1 MKRSV
6 LKVLAITLGLSLPAA
21 ALAGPILPIFPQPVQ
36 AGDTDALLWLAQCGA
51 RGGGRSGG
59 GGSESGGGESGGG
72 SGGGG
77 YGGGGD
83 CAGEKTG
90 VGGAALN
97 KGTTNALVKIISRA
111 NSTCG
116 SAKMA
121 AQYRVDC
128 LRIYYGW
135 VADQLP
141 DRGEY
146 APIKKAM
153 RQAEAKLD
161 RIVRAN
167 LDTQAPRIEP
177 NEGYKPDAKRLPPI
191 RAVKKSA
198 TKKAATQ
205 AEAVVKE
212 TELLIIRS
220 GEDPSRR
227 SQHYAAVA
235 EAVDDNLVILRSA

>member
-6 LKVLAITLGLSLPAA
+6 LKALTIAFGLSLPGAA
-21 ALAGPILPIFPQPVQ
+21 MAGPILPIFPQPVQ
-36 AGDTDALLWLAQCGA
+36 AGDADALLWLAQCG
-51 RGGGRSGG
+51 GG
-59 GGSESGGGESGGG
+59 GGSEGGESGGG
-72 SGGGG
+72 NC
-77 YGGGGD
+77 GD
-83 CAGEKTG
+83 NRSAPS
-90 VGGAALN
+90 GAALN
-97 KGTTNALVKIISRA
+97 KGTTNTLVKIINSA

-116 SAKMA
+116 SARMPE
-121 AQYRVDC
+121 QYRVDC

-141 DRGEY
+141 DRGDY

-161 RIVRAN
+161 RIVRGN
-167 LDTQAPRIEP
+167 LDTAAPRIEP
-177 NEGYKPDAKRLPPI
+177 NEGYKPAAKRLPPV
-191 RAVKKSA
+191 RAVKKSSA
-198 TKKAATQ
+198 KRVAKQ

-212 TELLIIRS
+212 AELLIIRS

-227 SQHYAAVA
+227 APHFAAVA

>member
-1 MKRSV
+1 MKQSV

-21 ALAGPILPIFPQPVQ
+21 ALAGPLLPVLPQPVQ
-36 AGDTDALLWLAQCGA
+36 AGDTDALLWLAQCG
-51 RGGGRSGG
+51 GGG
-59 GGSESGGGESGGG
+59 GGGESGGEG
-72 SGGGG
+72 SSNS
-77 YGGGGD
+77 GGD
-83 CAGEKTG
+83 CGGERAG
-90 VGGAALN
+90 VGGSALN
-97 KGTTNALVKIISRA
+97 KGTTNTLVKIINHA

-116 SAKMA
+116 SKKMA

-141 DRGEY
+141 DRGDY

-161 RIVRAN
+161 RIVSAN
-167 LDTQAPRIEP
+167 LDAQAPRIEP
-177 NEGYKPDAKRLPPI
+177 NEGYKPAAKRLPPI

-198 TKKAATQ
+198 TRKVATQ

-212 TELLIIRS
+212 AELLIIRS

-227 SQHYAAVA
+227 SQHYTAVA

>member
-1 MKRSV
+1 MKQSV

-21 ALAGPILPIFPQPVQ
+21 ALAGPLLPVLPQPVQ
-36 AGDTDALLWLAQCGA
+36 AGDTDALLWLAQSTP
-51 RGGGRSGG
+51 GGEEG
-59 GGSESGGGESGGG
+59 GGSYSGPDNGKSGGIRG
-72 SGGGG
+72 SN
-77 YGGGGD
+77 
-83 CAGEKTG
+83 
-90 VGGAALN
+90 LN
-97 KGTTNALVKIISRA
+97 KGTTNTLVKIINRA

-116 SAKMA
+116 SKKMA

-141 DRGEY
+141 DRGDY

-161 RIVRAN
+161 RIVSAN

-198 TKKAATQ
+198 TRKVATQ

-212 TELLIIRS
+212 AELLIIRS

-227 SQHYAAVA
+227 SQHYTAVA

>member
-6 LKVLAITLGLSLPAA
+6 LKVLTITLALSLPGAA
-21 ALAGPILPIFPQPVQ
+21 MAGPILPIFPQPVQ
-36 AGDTDALLWLAQCGA
+36 AGDADALLWLAQCG
-51 RGGGRSGG
+51 GGEGSEGG
-59 GGSESGGGESGGG
+59 GGN
-72 SGGGG
+72 
-77 YGGGGD
+77 
-83 CAGEKTG
+83 CADNRSAP
-90 VGGAALN
+90 VGGALN
-97 KGTTNALVKIISRA
+97 RGTTNTLVKIIKDA

-116 SAKMA
+116 SARMPE
-121 AQYRVDC
+121 QYRVDC

-141 DRGEY
+141 DRGDY

-161 RIVRAN
+161 RIVKAN
-167 LDTQAPRIEP
+167 RDTAAPRIEP
-177 NEGYKPDAKRLPPI
+177 NEGYKPHAKRLPPI
-191 RAVKKSA
+191 RPVKKSA
-198 TKKAATQ
+198 TKRVAKQ

-212 TELLIIRS
+212 AELLIIRS

-227 SQHYAAVA
+227 APHFAAVA

>member
-6 LKVLAITLGLSLPAA
+6 LKVLTIALALSLPGAA
-21 ALAGPILPIFPQPVQ
+21 MAGPILPLFPQPVQ
-36 AGDTDALLWLAQCGA
+36 GGDSDALLWLAQ
-51 RGGGRSGG
+51 ST
-59 GGSESGGGESGGG
+59 GGGEEGGG
-72 SGGGG
+72 EEGG
-77 YGGGGD
+77 YSPEGGNASG
-83 CAGEKTG
+83 TR
-90 VGGAALN
+90 GASLN
-97 KGTTNALVKIISRA
+97 KGTTNTLVKIIADA

-116 SAKMA
+116 SGRMPDE
-121 AQYRVDC
+121 YRVDC

-141 DRGEY
+141 DRGDY

-167 LDTQAPRIEP
+167 IDTQAPRVEP
-177 NEGYKPDAKRLPPI
+177 NEGYKPNAKRLPPI
-191 RAVKKSA
+191 RAVKKSS
-198 TKKAATQ
+198 TKKVAKQ

-212 TELLIIRS
+212 AELLIIRS
-220 GEDPSRR
+220 GEDPARR
-227 SQHYAAVA
+227 TPHFAAVA

>member
-6 LKVLAITLGLSLPAA
+6 LKVLTIALGLSLPGA
-21 ALAGPILPIFPQPVQ
+21 ALAGPILPLFPQPVQ
-36 AGDTDALLWLAQCGA
+36 GGDPDALLWLAQ
-51 RGGGRSGG
+51 ST
-59 GGSESGGGESGGG
+59 GGGEE
-72 SGGGG
+72 GG
-77 YGGGGD
+77 YSEDRG
-83 CAGEKTG
+83 KSSG
-90 VGGAALN
+90 VSGASLN
-97 KGTTNALVKIISRA
+97 RGTTNTLVKIINGA

-116 SAKMA
+116 SDRMPIE
-121 AQYRVDC
+121 YRIDC

-141 DRGEY
+141 DRGDY
-146 APIKKAM
+146 APIRKAM

-177 NEGYKPDAKRLPPI
+177 NEGYKPNAKRLPPV

-198 TKKAATQ
+198 AKKAAKQ
-205 AEAVVKE
+205 AEAVVQE

-220 GEDPSRR
+220 GEDPARR
-227 SQHYAAVA
+227 TPHFTAVA
-235 EAVDDNLVILRSA
+235 DAVDDNLVILRSA

>member
-6 LKVLAITLGLSLPAA
+6 LKALAITLGLSLPAA
-21 ALAGPILPIFPQPVQ
+21 ALAGPLLPVFPQPVQ
-36 AGDTDALLWLAQCGA
+36 AGDADALLWLAQCG
-51 RGGGRSGG
+51 GRGG
-59 GGSESGGGESGGG
+59 GGSETGGEG
-72 SGGGG
+72 SSNS
-77 YGGGGD
+77 GGGD
-83 CAGEKTG
+83 CGGERAG
-90 VGGAALN
+90 VGGSALN
-97 KGTTNALVKIISRA
+97 SGTTRAIVKIVSDA

-116 SAKMA
+116 SEKMA

-141 DRGEY
+141 DRGDY

-177 NEGYKPDAKRLPPI
+177 NEGYKPAAKRLPPI

-198 TKKAATQ
+198 TRKAAVQ

-212 TELLIIRS
+212 AELLIIRS

-227 SQHYAAVA
+227 SQHYTAVA

>member
-6 LKVLAITLGLSLPAA
+6 LKVLTISFGLSLPGAA
-21 ALAGPILPIFPQPVQ
+21 MAGPILPIFPQPVQ
-36 AGDTDALLWLAQCGA
+36 AGDPDALLWLAQCG
-51 RGGGRSGG
+51 G
-59 GGSESGGGESGGG
+59 GGSEG
-72 SGGGG
+72 SEGGGGG
-77 YGGGGD
+77 YDCGG
-83 CAGEKTG
+83 ERTG

-97 KGTTNALVKIISRA
+97 KGTTNTLVKIINSA

-116 SAKMA
+116 SARMPE
-121 AQYRVDC
+121 QYRVDC

-141 DRGEY
+141 DRGDY

-161 RIVRAN
+161 RIVRGN
-167 LDTQAPRIEP
+167 LDTAAPRIEP
-177 NEGYKPDAKRLPPI
+177 NEGYKPAAKRLPPV
-191 RAVKKSA
+191 RAVKKAS
-198 TKKAATQ
+198 TKRVAKQ

-212 TELLIIRS
+212 AELLIIRS

-227 SQHYAAVA
+227 APHFAAVA